1 MRRKISGI
9 LTSALIRLN
18 RAVTKV
24 IRSVVREVSF
34 EAVRVQ
40 LRECSATSSRIFRSV
55 ISVRAQT
62 RTDP

>member
-34 EAVRVQ
+34 EAVQVQ
-40 LRECSATSSRIFRSV
+40 LWECSATSASF
-55 ISVRAQT
+55 
-62 RTDP
+62 DLWFL